1 MQGLELADR
10 IDYIRTVGL
19 EMIANEIKI
28 LA

>member
-10 IDYIRTVGL
+10 IDYIRL
-19 EMIANEIKI
+19 IDPEMIANEIKI